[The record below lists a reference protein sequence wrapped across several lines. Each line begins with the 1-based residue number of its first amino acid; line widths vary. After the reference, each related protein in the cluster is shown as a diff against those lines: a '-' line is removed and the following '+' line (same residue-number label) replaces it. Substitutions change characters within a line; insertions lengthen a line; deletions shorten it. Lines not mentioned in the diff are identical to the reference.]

1 MTLQNTPSFT
11 KPIETPHPT
20 KDEWLSIVWKKAER
34 IVFQLQKRIYKA
46 VKAGQ
51 TKKAKKLCKLLVRSK
66 STALVNVRKITQDNQ
81 GKKTA
86 GIDGITCLN
95 PKERIDLVKE
105 LLNLA
110 KGNWKKYF
118 AKPILRIFIPKKNGK
133 MRPLGIPTIKDRAV
147 QGIFKTAIEPIYEAK
162 FEGCSYGFRPAHN
175 AQDAIELI
183 FNNLNRNTKWVLD
196 ADIKGC
202 FDNISHEFLLEKM
215 KGLNPVDRKIIS
227 QWLKSGVM
235 NKQEFSA
242 IETGTPQGGII
253 SPLLANIALDGMES
267 YLFNGLKKEY
277 NFKTTEG
284 FINGSKLAVISY
296 ADDFVIIHKNK
307 EVILRAKELLIN
319 WLKTRGLELSQEKT
333 KLVHST
339 EGFDF
344 LGFNCRHYG
353 TENSSHWE
361 KKNSKTKSLRRTK
374 LLIKPSKEAVIQHY
388 ANISDQIDTM
398 KSWKQEEV
406 IRKLNPMITGWAN
419 YYRRCVASKT
429 FSKMDNLLWFKLRK
443 WCIRRCGRKSTAQNI
458 QANFHTIETRKWC
471 FSTFKGGKP
480 DLILNKYSD
489 VKIKRHVMIK
499 KGQSY
504 YDGDTVYWASRLSK
518 GYGNIAPSKAKLL
531 KKQGGK
537 CAYCN
542 QLFKV
547 EDLMDSHHV
556 KFKAKGG
563 KDEYKNLVV
572 MHRHCHDQY
581 HSEEAIKLSKGG
593 KFAGESEDSVR
604 NKGEKF
610 YKKIRHPVI
619 EAKDRPRI
627 IMTSKGLITE

>member
-1 MTLQNTPSFT
+1 MTRQNTPSFS

-66 STALVNVRKITQDNQ
+66 STALVNVRKVTQDNQ

-86 GIDGITCLN
+86 GVDRITCLN
-95 PKERIDLVKE
+95 PKERMDLVND

-147 QGIFKTAIEPIYEAK
+147 QGIFKAGIEPIYEAK
-162 FEGCSYGFRPAHN
+162 FEACSYGFRPAHN
-175 AQDAIELI
+175 AQDAIALS
-183 FNNLNRNTKWVLD
+183 FNNLNKTEKWVLD

-215 KGLNPVDRKIIS
+215 NDLNPIDRKIVS

-235 NKQEFSA
+235 NKQEFRA

-267 YLFNGLKKEY
+267 YIFNELKKEY
-277 NFKTTEG
+277 SFHTTRG
-284 FINGSKLAVISY
+284 LINGSKLAVIRY

-307 EVILRAKELLIN
+307 EVILRAKELLVN
-319 WLKTRGLELSQEKT
+319 GLKTRGLELSQEKT

-344 LGFNCRHYG
+344 LGFNCKHYG
-353 TENSSHWE
+353 TKNSSHWE
-361 KKNSKTKSLRRTK
+361 KKNSKAKVIRNTK
-374 LLIKPSKEAVIQHY
+374 LLIKPSKDAVKQQY

-398 KSWKQEEV
+398 KAWKQEDV

-419 YYRRCVASKT
+419 YYKGCVASKT
-429 FSKMDNLLWFKLRK
+429 FSKMDHLIWLKLRK
-443 WCIRRCGRKSTAQNI
+443 WCARRCGRKTVSQNI
-458 QANFHTIETRKWC
+458 QANFHTIGARKWC
-471 FSTFKGGKP
+471 FATFKDGKP
-480 DLILNKYSD
+480 DLILKKYSD
-489 VKIKRHVMIK
+489 VKIKRHVMVK
-499 KGQSY
+499 MGKSY

-518 GYGNIAPSKAKLL
+518 GYGDISPSKAKLL

-542 QLFKV
+542 HLFKA
-547 EDLMDSHHV
+547 EDLMESHHV

-563 KDEYKNLVV
+563 KDEYKNLVI
-572 MHRHCHDQY
+572 MHKHCHDQY
-581 HSEEAIKLSKGG
+581 HSEEATKLSKGG
-593 KFAGESEDSVR
+593 KFKGES
-604 NKGEKF
+604 
-610 YKKIRHPVI
+610 KKI
-619 EAKDRPRI
+619 
-627 IMTSKGLITE
+627 SL